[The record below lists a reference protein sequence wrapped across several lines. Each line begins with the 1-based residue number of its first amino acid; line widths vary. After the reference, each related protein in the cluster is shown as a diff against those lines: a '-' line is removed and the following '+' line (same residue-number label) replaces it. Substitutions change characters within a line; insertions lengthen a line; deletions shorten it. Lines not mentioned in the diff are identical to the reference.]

1 MKTKLEEIF
10 GSSSFLRRCS
20 GFSVFFQKIIAAPD
34 QVLKNC
40 VDASV
45 LVGILNVK
53 AHKRARK
60 FRDSFNFQHL
70 KDVL

>member
-1 MKTKLEEIF
+1 MVHPV
-10 GSSSFLRRCS
+10 SSEDVPV
-20 GFSVFFQKIIAAPD
+20 SVFFFQKIIAAPD